1 MTGDRRPPE
10 DPAGEPES
18 PRIRGWEPRR
28 VLPGELPVGPRPGE
42 IRATERDRASQPP
55 QRPPLPGRG
64 SRAANASGGVAGDV
78 VLTGDVGATADLAAA
93 SAVRLGGRAI
103 AMAGVVVVAGVVLSR
118 LIGWL
123 RTAVFL
129 AEFGGASKNLDSF
142 YNAFRLPDTLFQLV
156 AAGAIGSA
164 LVPVASA
171 LLDKGEAERAKRLIA
186 TMANLMVLA
195 LVPLAVLIWVAAP
208 SIVAVLL
215 PTSDPAQL
223 DLRVGM
229 TRLMLLSPIFL
240 AVGSVMSAGLNS
252 IGIFGA
258 PALAPNVY
266 NIAIIVCA
274 VALTPFLGIYALA
287 TGVVVGAAGLVL
299 TQVGAVRNAGLYRP
313 RLYLGDP
320 AVRETLLLMAP
331 RALGL
336 GATQIVFL
344 VTTYFADTIK
354 VDGPVTWY
362 NSAFTALQIPVGL
375 IGVPLGIV
383 LLPPLSRAV
392 AGGDD
397 ARFRRLVDQS
407 LRLLLF
413 TVVPLTAVMMVL
425 AVPTLAV
432 LYQHGN
438 FHADATASTA
448 TIYEVFLLG
457 LVAHVLI
464 ALLAPIF
471 YAGKDTRTPVS
482 AALVAVAV
490 DVVAAIV
497 LFPLMHL
504 EGLALA
510 IGLGAWAE
518 VILLVVFMEKR
529 IGFDLRPIAKHAAA
543 FVGGALVAS
552 AAGMIV
558 ARYVEGPVANPSLFT
573 NLLELAGG
581 GIVSVIV
588 YLAWSK
594 AFRLPELD
602 AAMELARTLVRHAR
616 PAEELDE
623 D

>member
-1 MTGDRRPPE
+1 MTGSQRPPE

-28 VLPGELPVGPRPGE
+28 VLPGELRVGPRL
-42 IRATERDRASQPP
+42 DDMRASAGRDGTPWPP
-55 QRPPLPGRG
+55 QRPLPGRG

-78 VLTGDVGATADLAAA
+78 VLTGDVGSTADLAAA
-93 SAVRLGGRAI
+93 SAVRFGGRAI
-103 AMAGVVVVAGVVLSR
+103 AMAGVIVVAGVVLSR

-129 AEFGGASKNLDSF
+129 AEFGGTSKNLDSF

-195 LVPLAVLIWVAAP
+195 LVPLAVVIWVAAP

-215 PTSDPAQL
+215 PTSDHAQL

-299 TQVGAVRNAGLYRP
+299 TQVSAVRNTGLYRP

-354 VDGPVTWY
+354 IAGPVTWY

-413 TVVPLTAVMMVL
+413 VVVPLTAVMMVL

-432 LYQHGN
+432 LYQHGAFN
-438 FHADATASTA
+438 ADATASTA

-457 LVAHVLI
+457 LVAHVMI
-464 ALLAPIF
+464 ALLAPVF

-497 LFPLMHL
+497 LFPFMHL

-518 VILLVVFMEKR
+518 VFLLVAFMEKR

-552 AAGMIV
+552 AAAMIA
-558 ARYVEGPVANPSLFT
+558 ARYIEGPVANPSLLT
-573 NLLELAGG
+573 HLLELAAGG
-581 GIVSVIV
+581 LVSLVV

-594 AFRLPELD
+594 AFRLPELES
-602 AAMELARTLVRHAR
+602 AMDLVRTLMHRGRA
-616 PAEELDE
+616 AEELDE

>member
-1 MTGDRRPPE
+1 MKDDSRHPK
-10 DPAGEPES
+10 DPDAGPDS

-28 VLPGELPVGPRPGE
+28 AGPGDLGGDSEARSPWRP
-42 IRATERDRASQPP
+42 AAQAAPP
-55 QRPPLPGRG
+55 GMARRRG
-64 SRAANASGGVAGDV
+64 SSPGVMNGDV
-78 VLTGDVGATADLAAA
+78 VLTADVMPATDLAAT
-93 SAVRLGGRAI
+93 SAARLGGRAI
-103 AMAGVVVVAGVVLSR
+103 ALAGVVVVAGVVLSR

-129 AEFGGASKNLDSF
+129 AEFGGRSNNLDSF

-171 LLDKGEAERAKRLIA
+171 LLDKGETERAKRLIA

-195 LVPLAVLIWVAAP
+195 LIPLAALIWLWAP

-215 PTSDPAQL
+215 PTDDPVQL

-266 NIAIIVCA
+266 NLAIIVCA

-299 TQVGAVRNAGLYRP
+299 TQTRAVRRSGLYRP

-344 VTTYFADTIK
+344 VNTFFADTIK
-354 VDGPVTWY
+354 SDGPVTWY

-397 ARFRRLVDQS
+397 ARFRRLVDRS
-407 LRLLLF
+407 LRLLLYV
-413 TVVPLTAVMMVL
+413 VVPLTGLMMVL
-425 AVPTLAV
+425 ATPTLAV
-432 LYQHGN
+432 LYQHGA
-438 FHADATASTA
+438 FDADATAATA
-448 TIYEVFLLG
+448 TVYEVFLLG

-471 YAGKDTRTPVS
+471 YAGKDTRTPVT
-482 AALVAVAV
+482 AALAAVAV
-490 DVVAAIV
+490 DVIAAVV
-497 LFPLMHL
+497 LFPFMHL

-518 VILLVVFMEKR
+518 VFLLVVLMEKR
-529 IGFDLRPIAKHAAA
+529 IGVDLRPMARHAVAFAGGACVAAA
-543 FVGGALVAS
+543 ATMMS
-552 AAGMIV
+552 
-558 ARYVEGPVANPSLFT
+558 ARYVESAIGGPLSLVAQFG
-573 NLLELAGG
+573 EIAIGG
-581 GIVSVIV
+581 LVGVAV

-594 AFRLPELD
+594 VFRLPELD
-602 AAMELARTLVRHAR
+602 DAIDLIRTLVGRHGR
-616 PAEELDE
+616 TVE
-623 D
+623 DTGED